1 MISAARR
8 AAQFALAGA
17 SVLAISVVA
26 IASSG
31 VADAAL
37 VDLGALVE
45 CDAQETGCP
54 EDDLEPREQIGIVA
68 TNDRRP
74 GDPRGGLPAT
84 PSSSVTEPC

>member
-74 GDPRGGLPAT
+74 RPPKGR
-84 PSSSVTEPC
+84 PSGHPLELVTEPC